1 MWKKR
6 EKNGDMMRFCLLCNA
21 NEKGR
26 NVGNIPLFREIQI
39 CQSHKG
45 KWGVCCDYN
54 CFRVYL
60 GVVET
65 DFVGFLCLSD
75 LLHVLGQ
82 LLDVVG
88 G

>member
-45 KWGVCCDYN
+45 KCGGML
-54 CFRVYL
+54 RL
-60 GVVET
+60 
-65 DFVGFLCLSD
+65 
-75 LLHVLGQ
+75 Q
-82 LLDVVG
+82 LLSCLLRG
-88 G
+88 GRDGLRRFSVPQRPPPCVRSIA